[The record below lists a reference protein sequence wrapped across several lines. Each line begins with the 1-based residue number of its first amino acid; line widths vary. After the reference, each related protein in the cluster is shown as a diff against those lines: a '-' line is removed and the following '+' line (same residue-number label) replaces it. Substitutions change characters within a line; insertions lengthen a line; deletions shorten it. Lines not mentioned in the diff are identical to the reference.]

1 MNKENAFRK
10 FRQESEKAIRI
21 AANLQKKFDEIQEA
35 ASNLSMPISKRA
47 AKVQDL
53 NLPGEKQKYL
63 EVLGKEC
70 FESAK
75 NLMVDYFRKENFCD
89 HEIEYAKRNF

>member
-35 ASNLSMPISKRA
+35 ASNLSMPVSKRA
-47 AKVQDL
+47 AKVQSS
-53 NLPGEKQKYL
+53 NLPGNKQKYL
-63 EVLGKEC
+63 EILGQEC

-75 NLMVDYFRKENFCD
+75 NLMIDYFRRENFCD
-89 HEIEYAKRNF
+89 HEIKYAKRNF

>member
-10 FRQESEKAIRI
+10 FRQESEKAIRT

-47 AKVQDL
+47 AKVS
-53 NLPGEKQKYL
+53 NLPGNKKKYL
-63 EVLGKEC
+63 EVLGQEC

-75 NLMVDYFRKENFCD
+75 KLMVDYFRRENFCD
-89 HEIEYAKRNF
+89 HEIKYAKRNF